1 MVVEDVYKDKLDRS
15 EYCLLLHEI
24 KPYFINH
31 NNYAVVFSKRQT
43 NNSAHVLAHTY
54 RSYFNVIPYCI
65 ATICM
70 NVVMLNF

>member
-15 EYCLLLHEI
+15 EYCLLLHE
-24 KPYFINH
+24 YQTLLH
-31 NNYAVVFSKRQT
+31 YAVVFSKRQT